1 MTLRA
6 VGPSMS
12 RLENTSKSAERLLQE
27 VAAIC
32 AVNLI
37 SETDAIEIFSTAF
50 RNAKSELDVEHPE
63 QPEIFSAAQV
73 LSEWH
78 QSPEFLSIDGTPR
91 PLSLSAGDFG
101 ALCKATRTKSEPAH
115 ILELLIHAGAIK
127 KTGDNL
133 IATRREIIIGDS
145 HPAAAARAIRI
156 AASFLSTLKHNLT
169 RNVRE
174 APRFERTVVMPFF
187 SERHIPSLLAY
198 LSVHAQSLLEDLDAW
213 MENRSAKEDGTEVG
227 VGIYFFRRNT

>member
-1 MTLRA
+1 MTLRV

-32 AVNLI
+32 AVNQI
-37 SETDAIEIFSTAF
+37 TEADAIEIFSTAF
-50 RNAKSELDVEHPE
+50 RSAKSEYELETPE
-63 QPEIFSAAQV
+63 PPEIFSAAQV

-78 QSPEFLSIDGTPR
+78 QNPDFLSIDGTPR
-91 PLSLSAGDFG
+91 PLSLSAGEFAD
-101 ALCKATRTKSEPAH
+101 LCKSTQTRSEPPH
-115 ILELLIHAGAIK
+115 ILEQLVHAGAIRK
-127 KTGDNL
+127 HGDSL
-133 IATRREIIIGDS
+133 IADRREIIIGDS

-198 LSVHAQSLLEDLDAW
+198 LSVHAQALLEDLDAW
-213 MENRSAKEDGTEVG
+213 MENRCAKEDGSEVG